1 MSTIIGFRQF
11 IKEKHLVVVPQ
22 KTYEDFLKWQRAV
35 KSKREVKMTASEK
48 RALIRGRKN
57 IAQGKYVTL
66 EQLRHELG
74 IKD

>member
-1 MSTIIGFRQF
+1 MSTIATFRQF

-22 KTYEDFLKWQRAV
+22 KTYEDFLKWQKAI
-35 KSKREVKMTASEK
+35 KSRREVKMTASEK

-57 IAQGKYVTL
+57 IAQGKYITL
-66 EQLRHELG
+66 EQLRYELG